1 MRAVPTKTRRDTAP
15 RERFSLDLDAK
26 TRKKFAA
33 AAEKLHLSIA
43 GFLRLAAE
51 EKIRRDGLA

>member
-1 MRAVPTKTRRDTAP
+1 VVTKTKGKP
-15 RERFSLDLDAK
+15 RERFSLDLDEK
-26 TRKKFAA
+26 TRRKFAA
-33 AAEKLHLSIA
+33 AAEKLHLSVA